1 MKKPEELFKEHF
13 EKFRSGL
20 FKASLD
26 HYLETGTLSGSMLL
40 EVRAMFEAH
49 YKQNLNIASVSG
61 KRPVT
66 KLVETAA
73 KKHASEIL
81 GIPTKEVLP
90 DDTIVN
96 GFMAGV
102 WWSLSQAACASG
114 GEAQGV
120 SGNGIGATSKPKC
133 YNCKFASSAFKIAG
147 KTHHQC
153 CHLKH
158 KEGIENGTLSPWDTL
173 QEFYNTCEDHEFK
186 K

>member
-120 SGNGIGATSKPKC
+120 SGECSCKTVTEIWGCQKRCAKNGSLNRA
-133 YNCKFASSAFKIAG
+133 
-147 KTHHQC
+147 
-153 CHLKH
+153 
-158 KEGIENGTLSPWDTL
+158 
-173 QEFYNTCEDHEFK
+173 
-186 K
+186 